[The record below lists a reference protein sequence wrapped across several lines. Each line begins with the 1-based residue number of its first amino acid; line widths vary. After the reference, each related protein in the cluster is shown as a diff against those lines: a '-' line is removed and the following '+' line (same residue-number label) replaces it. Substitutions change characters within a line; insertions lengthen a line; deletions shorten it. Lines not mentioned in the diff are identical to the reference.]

1 MRKILSIIICSVLLL
16 SLFAMTSLATPKIT
30 LDEAEELIRQMVAFK
45 GTITSDGELELNY
58 IVVSELPATLVTDEA
73 LLKQL
78 HEKSHLRDYIKF
90 YKLDGEYG
98 KASFWYDHM
107 KKFLT
112 EEYIDEN
119 LMLARTL
126 WQIGDN
132 VYTPDGIGY
141 AVAPNYPY
149 LTDKGIRESITLV
162 DDDTVIFE
170 ALYAGDGTKYE
181 IDFEYTENGW
191 RISDGQGARKFLGAV
206 WKDAYAQNPETGDGV
221 TVIIACL
228 AVSMLGVGI
237 TVKKRRY
244 TNIA

>member
-1 MRKILSIIICSVLLL
+1 MKKIFSIIICSALLL
-16 SLFAMTSLATPKIT
+16 AVFATSSFANPKIT
-30 LDEAEELIRQMVAFK
+30 LDEAEDLIRQMVAFK
-45 GTITSDGELELNY
+45 GTITSDGEEELNY

-78 HEKSHLRDYIKF
+78 HEKSRLSDYIEF

-112 EEYIDEN
+112 DEYIDEN

-170 ALYAGDGTKYE
+170 AIYADEDTKNE

-191 RISDGQGARKFLGAV
+191 RISGGEGAREFLGAV
-206 WKDAYAQNPETGDGV
+206 WADSYEQNPETADSA
-221 TVIIACL
+221 TSVIICL
-228 AVSMLGVGI
+228 IVSLIGIGIMLKKSRHSYAV
-237 TVKKRRY
+237 
-244 TNIA
+244 